1 MWSVVNANSLIY
13 FRFPRFLNFKRN
25 QPQNTTAEYFIKVL
39 PYTGMYLVCPSDAAM
54 NTWRTRYLYMLNL
67 YENLWHVDK
76 ADYDN
81 CEVNKDGKL
90 LLLCND
96 PIKPKKIHFKFHPI
110 FSTVEPRFEPGKHY
124 YFISKL
130 IFWSQFLYVYFII
143 RPANFI
149 QRTLVKGG
157 RICNIVRQRINFKVS
172 QRKNFPFEKKYSKL
186 YFLRNFFLKIWS
198 FSSCKETNTSQSK

>member
-1 MWSVVNANSLIY
+1 M
-13 FRFPRFLNFKRN
+13 
-25 QPQNTTAEYFIKVL
+25 
-39 PYTGMYLVCPSDAAM
+39 CPSDAAM

-76 ADYDN
+76 AGYDN

-157 RICNIVRQRINFKVS
+157 RICNIVRDSELTLKFPKGRTSHLK
-172 QRKNFPFEKKYSKL
+172 KNIQSCTFCVIFFKKYGVLVVVKKQTL
-186 YFLRNFFLKIWS
+186 AKVNK
-198 FSSCKETNTSQSK
+198 